1 MKLRLTVAAAVL
13 SVAAVMAFGG
23 VAFGNGNGN
32 GANNPQ
38 HVVLVYNGPSVSNTH
53 SAPNTAAF
61 KSWCESICVPSVTM
75 PAIDASTGRVE
86 GRIYVWSKNE
96 SLTGPLKFGEFAW
109 FALNGGDVYVDSGDS
124 GTVGAIMPLSV
135 KAPTH
140 ITGSG
145 EVAAGGGDGTIVGG
159 TGAYA
164 RWTGTY
170 TDRVFVELNLSGGP
184 NYYDQLFW
192 SINPN

>member
-1 MKLRLTVAAAVL
+1 MKRGGCILKLRLTVAAAVL

-109 FALNGGDVYVDSGDS
+109 FALNGGDVYVD
-124 GTVGAIMPLSV
+124 
-135 KAPTH
+135 
-140 ITGSG
+140 
-145 EVAAGGGDGTIVGG
+145 
-159 TGAYA
+159 
-164 RWTGTY
+164 
-170 TDRVFVELNLSGGP
+170 
-184 NYYDQLFW
+184 
-192 SINPN
+192 